1 SNAVSG
7 RGERGSSATRN
18 LSSVRP
24 YGSYGGGYERSG
36 SVRHV
41 SANERA
47 EARAWSGRAMPV
59 PDSPMR
65 GSHIEGSSQQIDLEV
80 VTNEDGSTSPILWPE
95 IATAR
100 VIGQLWG
107 EFLVVEVSGEE
118 FFIIDQHGAAERV
131 RFEELKRR
139 YNSGNRL
146 PSQYL
151 LIPERLELL
160 PEEVEPLKGALEEL
174 TRLGFEVVEFGASGT
189 TYLIKAVPDI
199 LGSKDNKRL
208 VKDLVEELAAFDG
221 SAKVTEAMESVLMRI
236 ACHSVIRG
244 ARALTDTEAQA
255 LLMDIAKVD
264 FSARCP
270 HGRVVVKSFSRAEMD
285 KIFGRS

>member
-1 SNAVSG
+1 
-7 RGERGSSATRN
+7 
-18 LSSVRP
+18 
-24 YGSYGGGYERSG
+24 
-36 SVRHV
+36 
-41 SANERA
+41 
-47 EARAWSGRAMPV
+47 M
-59 PDSPMR
+59 
-65 GSHIEGSSQQIDLEV
+65 
-80 VTNEDGSTSPILWPE
+80 
-95 IATAR
+95 
-100 VIGQLWG
+100 
-107 EFLVVEVSGEE
+107 
-118 FFIIDQHGAAERV
+118 

-151 LIPERLELL
+151 LIPERLELT
-160 PEEVEPLKGALEEL
+160 PEETEPLKGALEEL
-174 TRLGFEVVEFGASGT
+174 TRLGFEVVEFGTSSAGRAGA

-208 VKDLVEELAAFDG
+208 VKDLVEELATFDG

-244 ARALTDTEAQA
+244 TRALTDTEARA
-255 LLMDIAKVD
+255 LLMDIARVD